1 MVIFGGCMKK
11 GTVGICLLLVAL
23 FCNACGLLPE
33 EPAKMAVIS
42 EMPAQDDITEAAET
56 EHAAS
61 SSIDSETE
69 AAKEQFDP
77 VEVTNPA
84 AREDLA
90 KGYAY
95 SVISPEAQVVYD
107 EILNCI
113 LAQDTKIAVSTKDQD
128 VLDLAYEAMRADY
141 GGLFWV
147 ENYVYT
153 TYTVNGEVTKLEFSP
168 NYSMDREERM
178 AMQNSIDA
186 SVEQMLSGCSPAASD
201 YEKVKYVFETLIH
214 NVEYDLDAPEN
225 QNIISAFVYRR
236 TVCQGYACATQYL
249 LQQLGIESTVIKGI
263 AQNEHHAWNLVK
275 LDGEYYY
282 MDTTW
287 GNAAFTGDA
296 EIGED
301 FINYDYLNV
310 TTEEIERTHRSDVCF
325 DLPICTATAD
335 NYFVKEGLYFSD
347 WNPDAVGELIS
358 LAWFSGRLPVSVK
371 FGSRELTQQAFQYFV
386 TEKHIADFCPGIT
399 GFQYLDD
406 LTQNVMTISF

>member
-1 MVIFGGCMKK
+1 MKK
-11 GTVGICLLLVAL
+11 GKAGICLLLVL
-23 FCNACGLLPE
+23 LLSVSCGLPAE
-33 EPAKMAVIS
+33 EPESLESILQRSA
-42 EMPAQDDITEAAET
+42 AQSAADTAQQDTKVDPVTEQPEAEPAET
-56 EHAAS
+56 EQAQADAVQTQQTEGS
-61 SSIDSETE
+61 S
-69 AAKEQFDP
+69 Q
-77 VEVTNPA
+77 
-84 AREDLA
+84 R
-90 KGYAY
+90 YAY
-95 SVISPEAQVVYD
+95 GHISPEAQVVYD

-113 LAQDTKIAVSTKDQD
+113 LAHDTKITVSTTDQE

-153 TYTVNGEVTKLEFSP
+153 TYTIDGEVTKLEFAP
-168 NYSMDREERM
+168 NYSMDQEERM
-178 AMQNSIDA
+178 VMQRSIDA
-186 SVEQMLSGCSPAASD
+186 SVEQMLSGCSPAATD
-201 YEKVKYVFETLIH
+201 YEKVKYVFETLIR
-214 NVEYDLDAPEN
+214 NVAYDLEAPEN

-263 AQNEHHAWNLVK
+263 ADNENHAWNLVK
-275 LDGEYYY
+275 LDDEYYY

-287 GNAAFTGDA
+287 GNAAFTGDV
-296 EIGED
+296 EIGAD

-310 TTEEIERTHRSDVCF
+310 TTEEIGRTHQSDVCF
-325 DLPICTATAD
+325 ELPNCTATAD
-335 NYFVKEGLYFSD
+335 NYFVKEGLYFSEWD
-347 WNPDAVGELIS
+347 PDAVGELIS

-371 FGSRELTQQAFQYFV
+371 FGSHELAEQAFRYFI

>member
-1 MVIFGGCMKK
+1 MKK
-11 GTVGICLLLVAL
+11 GTVGICLLLITL
-23 FCNACGLLPE
+23 LSTSCGLSPD
-33 EPAKMAVIS
+33 EPAQMAVIV
-42 EMPAQDDITEAAET
+42 EGPAQEDSTETAES
-56 EHAAS
+56 EQSAP
-61 SSIDSETE
+61 SSIDSEAE
-69 AAKEQFDP
+69 AATEQFDP
-77 VEVTNPA
+77 VDVANPA
-84 AREDLA
+84 AREDSA

-95 SVISPEAQVVYD
+95 RTISPEAQVVYD

-153 TYTVNGEVTKLEFSP
+153 TYTVDGEVTKLEFAP
-168 NYSMDREERM
+168 NYSMDQEERM
-178 AMQNSIDA
+178 VMQNSIDA

-214 NVEYDLDAPEN
+214 NVAYDLDAPEN

-263 AQNEHHAWNLVK
+263 ADNEHHAWNLVK

-287 GNAAFTGDA
+287 GNAAFTGDVQ
-296 EIGED
+296 IGAD

-325 DLPICTATAD
+325 ELPICTAIAD

-347 WNPDAVGELIS
+347 WTPDAVGEMIS
-358 LAWFSGRLPVSVK
+358 TAWFSGRLPVSVK
-371 FGSRELTQQAFQYFV
+371 FSTHELTQQAFQYFI
-386 TEKHIADFCPGIT
+386 TDKHIADFCPGIT

-406 LTQNVMTISF
+406 LTQNVLTISF